1 MVCVSE
7 SLCVRVPCGVF
18 VFFCVFLCFFVFFC
32 VFLCFFVF
40 FCVFLC
46 FLCFYVF
53 FCVFLCF
60 FVFFCV
66 FLCFFVFSCV
76 FFVWRLLYV
85 RVFVEV
91 PTSSTSTYEYSNPI
105 RTNSGSC
112 RWRAFGVSCTRCSVP
127 FYPSHGPRT
136 NPTTFGG

>member
-1 MVCVSE
+1 MVCVGE

-18 VFFCVFLCFFVFFC
+18 FVFFNVFLCFFVFFC

-46 FLCFYVF
+46 F
-53 FCVFLCF
+53 FCLAIA
-60 FVFFCV
+60 
-66 FLCFFVFSCV
+66 
-76 FFVWRLLYV
+76 LYV

-91 PTSSTSTYEYSNPI
+91 LLRTSTYEYSNPI

-112 RWRAFGVSCTRCSVP
+112 
-127 FYPSHGPRT
+127 
-136 NPTTFGG
+136 